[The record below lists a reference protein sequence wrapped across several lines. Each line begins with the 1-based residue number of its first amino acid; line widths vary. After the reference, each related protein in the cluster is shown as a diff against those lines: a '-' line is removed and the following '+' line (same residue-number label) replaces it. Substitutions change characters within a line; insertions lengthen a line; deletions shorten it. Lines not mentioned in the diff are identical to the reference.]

1 MHPISL
7 LKATVLLIFILLFVS
22 ISAFSQAPNLLNY
35 QGVARNTVGN
45 PLPNQTMKL
54 RLSVHDLL
62 PSGAVVYSE
71 IRQITTNLGGLFS
84 VQIGSAGA
92 SSSTGTIA
100 GVNWIV
106 GNKFLQVE
114 LDPAS
119 NNNYLDIGT
128 VQLVSVPYAF
138 GAGTAA
144 TVKTNANLT
153 GVVTS
158 VGNATFIANGAITT
172 DMIGTLNKSKVG
184 LDLVNNTSDAA
195 KPISTS
201 TQGALD
207 LKASAADV
215 TTALGRKL
223 AIADSTNGYVTP
235 TQLAAKTFD
244 TTSLSDRINL
254 KANTSSLAT
263 VATSGSYNDLTNKP
277 AVPAEYSLPSA
288 SASSLGGIKVGN
300 NLSIDGDGVLSGA
313 SSYSLPTASASSLGG
328 IKVGAGLTI
337 TNDVLSASASGIPYT
352 GATKA
357 VDLGAFD
364 LMVNG
369 ITVGR
374 GKNGLDNNVG
384 IGKNVLSNTTSGFQ
398 GNYLTAVGYEALKT
412 NTWGYF
418 NTAFGSSSLFSNTTG
433 LANTSIGSN
442 SLLNNTTANFNTA
455 VGPSALRN
463 NTTGENNTASGA
475 SSLVNNTTGEQ
486 NSAFGRNAL
495 ESNTTGSINTA
506 TGVGALSSN
515 TAGGAN
521 TANGASALTS
531 NIAGGGNTAMGN
543 NALRNTNSS
552 ENTAIGNNAGVLNTT
567 GTNNTAI
574 GGYAN
579 FGANNLTNATA
590 LGYEATVSASNTI
603 QLGNTSVTNVNTSG
617 TITAGEVTYPKID
630 GAVGTV
636 LTANANGIPTWTAAA
651 GGIPYTGATSAVDLG
666 AYDLKVNGLTIGKG
680 AGNVSDNTAIG
691 NSALFDNTNGASNT
705 ATGSFALRN
714 NTIGSYNTANGKFAL
729 YKNTGG
735 SNNTANGLGALFANT
750 TGNYNTAI
758 GTNALAYN
766 SVGQFNTA
774 NGESALFANTTGDYN
789 TANGLYALRSNMTGS
804 ENTAIG
810 FDADVASDNLT
821 NTTVIGNGARV
832 TASNTIQL
840 GNTSITDVKTS
851 GTLTAGAITYPK
863 VDGTAGQV
871 LTTNGTGTPTWTTP
885 SGGGVSSIGAISGS
899 STANGG
905 SITAGVLNLAPADA
919 TNGGIVTTGNQAFS
933 GGKVFNDNIQVN
945 SVRIG
950 APGSAGS
957 ANTMLGA
964 YSFQYGSPGG
974 NNTGVGTMSLAS
986 ITNSNNGGSPGG
998 NDNTAVGSNAIRQ
1011 GQGASNGNRNTAVGS
1026 TALTNASDASDNTA
1040 LGYATLPIA
1049 TGGAN
1054 TAVGSN
1060 SLAAITSGTNNTA
1073 IGYGATVSSGT
1084 QTNSTAIGNGAI
1096 ASASNLIQLGNTSV
1110 TDVKTS
1116 GTITAGAI
1124 TYPSIHGTSG
1134 QVLSTTGSGTLT
1146 WTTASGGGS
1155 QWTSS
1160 SNDIYYSTGNVGIGT
1175 NSPSSKLHLVGAGAS
1190 GERNNMLRIE
1200 SNNNASL
1207 TLKNTNA
1214 NAGGGEY
1221 QLFTS
1226 SSNSNPSLGAG
1237 SLAIYY
1243 DHPSAAA
1250 YRFSINTAGNVGI
1263 GTGMPTEKLDVLG
1276 NVKTSGTITAAGLE
1290 VTGNVTS
1297 TAGSISGFD
1306 AALNN
1311 QTGTTYTLT
1320 SSDNGK
1326 VVTLNNASPITL
1338 TINTGLGD
1346 GFNCLIV
1353 QKGAGQITMAGTATR
1368 INRQSHTKTAGQY
1381 AVVSIVNIGSE
1392 TIIVAGDTGS

>member
-7 LKATVLLIFILLFVS
+7 LKATVLSIFILVFVS

-158 VGNATFIANGAITT
+158 VGNATSIANGAITT
-172 DMIGTLNKSKVG
+172 EMIGTLNKSKVG

-277 AVPAEYSLPSA
+277 AVPAAYSLPTA
-288 SASSLGGIKVGN
+288 STSSLGGIKVGS
-300 NLSIDGDGVLSGA
+300 NLSIDDNGVLSGA
-313 SSYSLPTASASSLGG
+313 SSYSLPTASASQLGG
-328 IKVGAGLTI
+328 VKVGTGLTI
-337 TNDVLSASASGIPYT
+337 TGGVLSASAAGVPYT
-352 GATKA
+352 GASQA

-364 LMVNG
+364 LKVNG
-369 ITVGR
+369 ITVGL
-374 GKNGLDNNVG
+374 GKNGINNNVA
-384 IGKNVLSNTTSGFQ
+384 IGQSALSNTTSGFQ

-418 NTAFGSSSLFSNTTG
+418 NTAIGSSSLFSNTTG

-455 VGPSALRN
+455 VGTSALRN

-475 SSLVNNTTGEQ
+475 SSLGNNTTGEQ

-603 QLGNTSVTNVNTSG
+603 QLGNTSVTNV
-617 TITAGEVTYPKID
+617 
-630 GAVGTV
+630 
-636 LTANANGIPTWTAAA
+636 
-651 GGIPYTGATSAVDLG
+651 
-666 AYDLKVNGLTIGKG
+666 
-680 AGNVSDNTAIG
+680 
-691 NSALFDNTNGASNT
+691 
-705 ATGSFALRN
+705 
-714 NTIGSYNTANGKFAL
+714 
-729 YKNTGG
+729 
-735 SNNTANGLGALFANT
+735 
-750 TGNYNTAI
+750 
-758 GTNALAYN
+758 
-766 SVGQFNTA
+766 
-774 NGESALFANTTGDYN
+774 
-789 TANGLYALRSNMTGS
+789 
-804 ENTAIG
+804 
-810 FDADVASDNLT
+810 
-821 NTTVIGNGARV
+821 
-832 TASNTIQL
+832 
-840 GNTSITDVKTS
+840 KTS
-851 GTLTAGAITYPK
+851 GTLTTGTVTYPN
-863 VDGTAGQV
+863 TH
-871 LTTNGTGTPTWTTP
+871 
-885 SGGGVSSIGAISGS
+885 GA
-899 STANGG
+899 
-905 SITAGVLNLAPADA
+905 
-919 TNGGIVTTGNQAFS
+919 
-933 GGKVFNDNIQVN
+933 
-945 SVRIG
+945 
-950 APGSAGS
+950 
-957 ANTMLGA
+957 
-964 YSFQYGSPGG
+964 
-974 NNTGVGTMSLAS
+974 
-986 ITNSNNGGSPGG
+986 
-998 NDNTAVGSNAIRQ
+998 
-1011 GQGASNGNRNTAVGS
+1011 
-1026 TALTNASDASDNTA
+1026 
-1040 LGYATLPIA
+1040 
-1049 TGGAN
+1049 
-1054 TAVGSN
+1054 
-1060 SLAAITSGTNNTA
+1060 
-1073 IGYGATVSSGT
+1073 
-1084 QTNSTAIGNGAI
+1084 
-1096 ASASNLIQLGNTSV
+1096 
-1110 TDVKTS
+1110 
-1116 GTITAGAI
+1116 
-1124 TYPSIHGTSG
+1124 SG

-1160 SNDIYYSTGNVGIGT
+1160 SNDIYYSTGKVGIGT
-1175 NSPSSKLHLVGAGAS
+1175 NSPSSNLHLVGAGAS
-1190 GERNNMLRIE
+1190 GDRNNMLRIE

-1276 NVKTSGTITAAGLE
+1276 NVKTSGKLTAGTVTYPNTHGTSGQVLSTTGSGTLTWTTVSGGGSGVPYTGATGAVNLGAFDLTVNGLIVGKGNGNVSSNIAFGTGALSGNVSSSNLIGIGNNTLAGTLGVNNIAIGENAVLGGSYSIGIGKDALANNAYRGGSPQTDVGNRNIAIGDASLKNTGKINDNVSIGYQAMGNAGGYLKDNVAIGTKALYSFTGYHSDYIGGGNTAIGFNSAYSTYLGDKNTFIGYQSGYNNTNGNSNTSIGASTLLTNTTGTRNTAIGFGADVASGALTNAIAIGYGASVAADNTIQLGNTSVTNVKTSGTITAAGLE